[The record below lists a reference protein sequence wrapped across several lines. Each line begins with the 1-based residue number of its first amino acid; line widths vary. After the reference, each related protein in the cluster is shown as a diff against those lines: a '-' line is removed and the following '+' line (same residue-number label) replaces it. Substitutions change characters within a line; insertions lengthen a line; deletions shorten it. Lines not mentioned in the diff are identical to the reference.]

1 MAKQSFE
8 LNSAELTLN
17 RLGREDYQA
26 SMRLKKYHVKI
37 TMIKPYEV
45 LDFWSKK
52 QDVFSMLEV
61 MMGELSK
68 VNLTEYFKFEVHE
81 I

>member
-1 MAKQSFE
+1 MAKQRFE

-17 RLGREDYQA
+17 RLGREDYKA
-26 SMRLKKYHVKI
+26 SMKLKKYHVKI

-45 LDFWSKK
+45 LDFWFKK
-52 QDVFSMLEV
+52 PDVYSMLEV